1 MSKKICTMIIKR
13 SISFFLQKVYNDTNN
28 GERQIRMRVRWNGNI
43 AQFNCGYTVEPKKWD
58 SSSSR
63 CKKNYFNKKG
73 FSYSDIN
80 KELIRLED
88 LAQNVFKEF
97 EISEKIPSEKEF
109 KDAFNLRNGKKVGA
123 RKDRT
128 IEEYIREFITEQS
141 TINSWSDGTIYKF
154 HTLNKHLHEFKPD
167 IKITDFNTDLYI
179 RYIEYLL
186 DVVKMKN
193 TSAIKG
199 WKFLRWFLRWADK
212 SGYLQNKDYIDFVPR
227 LKTVSDKEVV
237 FLTWDELMR
246 VYALRFPEGK
256 KYLERVR
263 DVFCFQCFT
272 SLRYSD
278 VAKLK
283 REDIEGNII
292 KVVTKKTGDTIRIEL
307 NKYSQTILEKYKGN
321 ERPLPVPTNQ
331 RMNIWVKEVCF
342 LAGID
347 TPVTAVYYKGS
358 ERIEEIHPKYELIG
372 THTGR
377 RTFICNALTMGIPAA
392 TVMEW
397 TGHSDYKA
405 MRPYIKIADQEKA
418 KAMKKFDE
426 R

>member
-1 MSKKICTMIIKR
+1 MIIKR
-13 SISFFLQKVYNDTNN
+13 SISFYLQKVYNDTNN
-28 GERQIRMRVRWNGNI
+28 GESQIRMRVRWDGNVV
-43 AQFNCGYTVEPKKWD
+43 QFNCGYTINPKKWD
-58 SSSSR
+58 SASSR
-63 CKKNYFNKKG
+63 CKKNIFNARG
-73 FSYSDIN
+73 FSSADIN
-80 KELIRLED
+80 KELLRLES
-88 LAQNVFKEF
+88 LAQDVFKAF
-97 EISEKIPSEKEF
+97 EISEEIPNAKEF
-109 KDAFNLRNGKKVGA
+109 KDAFNFQNGKKVGIQ
-123 RKDRT
+123 KEKT
-128 IEEYIREFITEQS
+128 IAEYIREFVTEQS
-141 TINSWSDGTIYKF
+141 TIHSWSSGTIYKF

-167 IKITDFNTDLYI
+167 IKMSDFNSDLYI
-179 RYIEYLL
+179 RYVEYLL
-186 DVVKMKN
+186 NVAKMKN

-199 WKFLRWFLRWADK
+199 WKILQWFLRWADK
-212 SGYLQNKDYIDFVPR
+212 CGYLQNKDYIDFAPR

-237 FLTWDELMR
+237 YLTWDELMK
-246 VYALRFPEGK
+246 VYNLHFPENK

-278 VAKLK
+278 VSKLK
-283 REDIEGNII
+283 REDIVDDVM
-292 KVVTKKTGDTIRIEL
+292 KVVTEKTGDTIRIEL
-307 NKYSQTILEKYKGN
+307 NKYSRSILEKYVDEEK
-321 ERPLPVPTNQ
+321 PLPVPSNQ
-331 RMNIWVKEVCF
+331 KMNEWVKEVCF

-347 TPVTAVYYKGS
+347 TPITAVYYKGS

-405 MRPYIKIADQEKA
+405 MKPYIKIADQEKA

-426 R
+426 K